1 MRFVSFFSL
10 FLASALLHSAC
21 EEIPPQIG
29 DCQTARVVLVEEFT
43 GVRCVNCPAGS
54 AKIEQLLEQYTGAKL
69 IAVSIHA
76 GFFSVPYPE
85 SVEDFTT
92 TAGNDIDALLGP
104 VTAYPAASV
113 NRKLFPQETQRPLS
127 LASWAGYIASELC
140 RAPEVALTLS
150 AQYDTASRQISATIS
165 ASSLDASTVFDQ
177 PLGITLYLLE
187 DGVRSAQLDA
197 GGIDND
203 YIHKHI
209 LRHCFTPSNGAPI
222 HNGGASATLAPVTR
236 TYTHTLPANQVPENC
251 QLVGFIHYKGN
262 NNRFDVLQAAEISLI
277 E

>member
-1 MRFVSFFSL
+1 MRRLCFLSL
-10 FLASALLHSAC
+10 LFAMSVLHSAC

-29 DCQTARVVLVEEFT
+29 ECQTARVVLIEEFT

-54 AKIEQLLEQYTGAKL
+54 AKIEQLLAQYTGAKL
-69 IAVSIHA
+69 IAVSILA

-92 TAGNDIDALLGP
+92 EAGSDIDGLLGP

-113 NRKLFPQETQRPLS
+113 NRKLFPQESQRPLS

-140 RAPEVALTLS
+140 REPLVDVVVS
-150 AQYDTASRQISATIS
+150 AAYDSTTRQISATIS
-165 ASSLDASTVFDQ
+165 TSSRDAATVFDA
-177 PLGITLYLLE
+177 PLGLTLYLLE
-187 DGVRSAQLDA
+187 DGVRSAQLDEN
-197 GGIDND
+197 GVDTN

-209 LRHCFTPSNGAPI
+209 LRHCFTPSDGVLI
-222 HNGGASATLAPVTR
+222 HSGGDGTTLSPATR
-236 TYTHTLPANQVPENC
+236 TYTFTLPAHMRAENC
-251 QLVGFIHYKGN
+251 HLVGFTHYKGT
-262 NNRFDVLQAAEISLI
+262 NNRFDVLQATEIALI